1 MWGFESLLP
10 CQFWGRKRA
19 DDRSAGKED
28 AEMSQ
33 ATRVRDERVSRGGS
47 APSGIAGRVAEWPR
61 KARQFLHETRN
72 QLRLVT
78 WPSGRE
84 VYSTTIVVVVTVA
97 FFAAFFWLTDSA
109 FSYASQWVL
118 THFKH

>member
-1 MWGFESLLP
+1 MEVPGF
-10 CQFWGRKRA
+10 FGRLM
-19 DDRSAGKED
+19 DF
-28 AEMSQ
+28 
-33 ATRVRDERVSRGGS
+33 
-47 APSGIAGRVAEWPR
+47 PR
-61 KARQFLHETRN
+61 RARQFLRETRS

-97 FFAAFFWLTDSA
+97 FFAAFFWMTDSV
-109 FSYASQWVL
+109 FSYASQWIL